1 MIRPGTIAL
10 AALLAVAACR
20 KDDTPA
26 PRPTGPVTKSET
38 NTWILDS
45 MRYFYLWNSYL
56 PASVDTTLSAT
67 DYFASIK
74 NEEDRFS
81 FLYKPSDLS
90 TYPKYMLSQ
99 YGILFSIIDQNGI
112 KGVIQLVIPSS
123 VADLNGIKR
132 GDYFTAIN
140 STPLTS
146 SNASELTTAMLK
158 GTSATLTINN
168 NIITLPAQSL
178 GENPIYKQNTFKVN
192 DKVVAY
198 LFYNYFNDTY
208 NTALQQVFQSFKT
221 SGATELIL
229 DLRYNPGGSVAAAS
243 LLNAMIAP
251 GITETS
257 LFAKYSGNNHM
268 GNRDITYK
276 SALSVPESGNP
287 ISFSSLTD
295 KRLALSRVF
304 ILSGVATASAA
315 ELTINSLKPYT
326 QVIQIGE
333 KTFGKDKGAVII
345 SDTRIPWTLMPI
357 TYNLFNAK
365 GNGSYTT
372 GITPDYSIDE
382 MSSLPLTTI
391 GDNNDPLIAKA
402 ISIINGNAKINTNT
416 TTIKHYYDA
425 QIKTAER
432 EVFICR

>member
-1 MIRPGTIAL
+1 MAT
-10 AALLAVAACR
+10 LLAIAACR
-20 KDDTPA
+20 KDDTTIV
-26 PRPTGPVTKSET
+26 RPTGPVTQRET

-45 MRYFYLWNSYL
+45 MRYFYLWNSTL
-56 PASVDTTLSAT
+56 PSSVDTTLSAT
-67 DYFASIK
+67 AYFASIK
-74 NEEDRFS
+74 NVEDRFS
-81 FLYKPSDLS
+81 FLYKASDPT

-99 YGILFSIIDQNGI
+99 YGILFSIVNQQGP

-132 GDYFTAIN
+132 GDYFTEIN
-140 STPLTS
+140 GTS
-146 SNASELTTAMLK
+146 ITSNNAGALTTAMLN
-158 GTSATLTINN
+158 GTSATLNINN
-168 NIITLPAQSL
+168 KVITLPAQSL
-178 GENPIYKQNTFKVN
+178 GENPIYKQDTFKIK

-208 NTALQQVFQSFKT
+208 NTALQQVFQTFKT

-229 DLRYNPGGSVAAAS
+229 DLRYNPGGSVAAAA

-251 GITETS
+251 GIAEQS
-257 LFAKYSGNNHM
+257 LFVKYAGNNHM

-295 KRLALSRVF
+295 KRLSLSRIF
-304 ILSGVATASAA
+304 ILSGEATASAA

-357 TYNLFNAK
+357 TYNLFNAQGK
-365 GNGSYTT
+365 GGYTT
-372 GITPDYSIDE
+372 GITPDYTIDE
-382 MSSLPLTTI
+382 MSTLPLTRI
-391 GDNNDPLIAKA
+391 GDPNDPLIAKA
-402 ISIINGNAKINTNT
+402 IAIISGNARINSHT
-416 TTIKHYYDA
+416 TTVKHYYNSQVDKA
-425 QIKTAER
+425 QKEIM
-432 EVFICR
+432 ICR

>member
-20 KDDTPA
+20 KDDTPT

-56 PASVDTTLSAT
+56 PASVDTTLSAS

-158 GTSATLTINN
+158 GTSATLTFNN

-178 GENPIYKQNTFKVN
+178 GENPIYKQDTFKVK

-208 NTALQQVFQSFKT
+208 NTALQQVFQFFKA

-295 KRLALSRVF
+295 KRLSLSRVF
-304 ILSGVATASAA
+304 ILSGAATASAA

-365 GNGSYTT
+365 GNGGYTI

-402 ISIINGNAKINTNT
+402 ISIINGNARINSNT
-416 TTIKHYYDA
+416 TTIKHYYNA

-432 EVFICR
+432 EVLICR